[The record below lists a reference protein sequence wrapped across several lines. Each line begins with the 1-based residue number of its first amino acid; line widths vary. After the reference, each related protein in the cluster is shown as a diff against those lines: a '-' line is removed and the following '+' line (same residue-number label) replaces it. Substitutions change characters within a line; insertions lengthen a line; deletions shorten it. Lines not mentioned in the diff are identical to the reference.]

1 MAFKNN
7 CAIKNKSLR
16 GFCAK
21 QKLRNNVQQQKQF
34 LLVQHSMVFS
44 CSITIKKKKYKIKC
58 SSRIRESKHTKEW
71 IHNFKMYIKKKGEK
85 KHLSLFLSCFLI
97 LTSYSSSSGCSSTSA
112 QKKTLK

>member
-21 QKLRNNVQQQKQF
+21 QKLRNNVQQQQQF

-44 CSITIKKKKYKIKC
+44 CSITIKKKEMQQQNPGKQTYK
-58 SSRIRESKHTKEW
+58 RMDTQ
-71 IHNFKMYIKKKGEK
+71 F
-85 KHLSLFLSCFLI
+85 
-97 LTSYSSSSGCSSTSA
+97 
-112 QKKTLK
+112 